1 LKNWILKYKLSYT
14 AASLAINETI
24 SISKLYILYN
34 DWEEVNRRV
43 FEDHFLPKNK
53 EASSKRILKEITNR
67 LKNLTQDEVLL
78 LSYSDFLTQKQLCY
92 LGVCKTYR
100 LIREF
105 MVEVIRNKYQL
116 FDYQIIES
124 DYGSFYY
131 EKSSNHPELEQ
142 LGESTQKK
150 LKQVMFKI
158 MEQAGII
165 ASAKNR
171 IIQPQHLS
179 EKLVEVIIRDNPDY
193 LKIFLLSDQQVL
205 QLKTSYAE

>member
-1 LKNWILKYKLSYT
+1 MKYKLSYT

>member
-1 LKNWILKYKLSYT
+1 MKYKLSYT
-14 AASLAINETI
+14 ASSLVINETT
-24 SISKLYILYN
+24 SISKLYVLYN
-34 DWEEVNRRV
+34 DWEEVSRRV
-43 FEDHFLPKNK
+43 FEGHFLPKNK

-67 LKNLTQDEVLL
+67 LKNLTQDEILL
-78 LSYSDFLTQKQLCY
+78 LSNSDFVTQKQLCY

-131 EKSSNHPELEQ
+131 EKISNHPELEQ

-150 LKQVMFKI
+150 LKQVTFKI

-165 ASAKNR
+165 DSAKNR

-179 EKLVEVIIRDNPDY
+179 EKLVEVIIHDNPDY
-193 LKIFLLSDQQVL
+193 LKIFLLSDQQIL
-205 QLKTSYAE
+205 QLRASYAE